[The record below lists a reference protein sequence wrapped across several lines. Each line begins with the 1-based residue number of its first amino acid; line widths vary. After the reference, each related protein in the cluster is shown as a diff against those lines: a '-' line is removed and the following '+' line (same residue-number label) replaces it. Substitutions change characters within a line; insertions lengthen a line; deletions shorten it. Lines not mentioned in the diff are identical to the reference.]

1 VPWYVWL
8 GLAVAAIIGEA
19 FTLSLVLGSLAVA
32 GGATAAVSPVT
43 GLGIQIAVF
52 CAVSVVMLV
61 LVRPAVMRVLPDS
74 GEETARPRIGP
85 VGRRAIS
92 VERIDQFGGEI
103 RIGRGEFF
111 TARAAEPGMVVP
123 PEREVQ
129 IVGMDGLAALVRPL
143 QADEPEIEGPYPF
156 GLSVREV
163 EVLRLVAAGLSNA
176 EIAERLVLSPR
187 TVHHHV
193 SHIFDKMG
201 VNSRVDAARIAI
213 REGIASPEEPR
224 EHSERP

>member
-1 VPWYVWL
+1 VPWYVWI

-32 GGATAAVSPVT
+32 GGATAAVSPFT
-43 GLGIQIAVF
+43 GLGIQVGVF
-52 CAVSVVMLV
+52 CAVALIMLV
-61 LVRPAVMRVLPDS
+61 LVRPAVQRVLPAPAE
-74 GEETARPRIGP
+74 GTAAPRIGP
-85 VGRRAIS
+85 VGRRGLS
-92 VERIDQFGGEI
+92 VERIDQFGGEV

-111 TARAAEPGMVVP
+111 TARTAEPGMIVP
-123 PEREVQ
+123 PDREVE
-129 IVGMDGLAALVRPL
+129 VVAMDGLAALVRPL
-143 QADEPEIEGPYPF
+143 PAEEPENEGPYPF
-156 GLSVREV
+156 GLSAREI

-213 REGIASPEEPR
+213 REGIASPEEPQ
-224 EHSERP
+224 